1 MSAAFTVAEPTPP
14 DAPTTATKSS
24 HLPSEGTTVFSEGAV
39 ATSNSLSFETIGLK
53 SAGDKVFD
61 ARGWGFLQRASYEVK
76 KPVSR
81 RPDSAGTFV
90 SLFFCFDFLRIS
102 HANSRMMRNVN
113 FSSTDFSP
121 LEKLQT
127 SL

>member
-14 DAPTTATKSS
+14 DAPTTATIMSS
-24 HLPSEGTTVFSEGAV
+24 NLPSEGTTVFSEGAV

-53 SAGDKVFD
+53 SAGEKVFD

-81 RPDSAGTFV
+81 RPDSASAGTFV

-102 HANSRMMRNVN
+102 HANSRM
-113 FSSTDFSP
+113 
-121 LEKLQT
+121 
-127 SL
+127 

>member
-53 SAGDKVFD
+53 SAGEKVVD
-61 ARGWGFLQRASYEVK
+61 ARYPPLVERDPCPVHPVQLYIIFREV
-76 KPVSR
+76 
-81 RPDSAGTFV
+81 
-90 SLFFCFDFLRIS
+90 
-102 HANSRMMRNVN
+102 
-113 FSSTDFSP
+113 
-121 LEKLQT
+121 
-127 SL
+127 

>member
-14 DAPTTATKSS
+14 DAPTTATIMSS
-24 HLPSEGTTVFSEGAV
+24 NLPSEGTTVFSEGAVATSVFSEGAV

-53 SAGDKVFD
+53 SAGEKVFD

-81 RPDSAGTFV
+81 RPDSASAGTFV

-102 HANSRMMRNVN
+102 HANSRM
-113 FSSTDFSP
+113 
-121 LEKLQT
+121 
-127 SL
+127 